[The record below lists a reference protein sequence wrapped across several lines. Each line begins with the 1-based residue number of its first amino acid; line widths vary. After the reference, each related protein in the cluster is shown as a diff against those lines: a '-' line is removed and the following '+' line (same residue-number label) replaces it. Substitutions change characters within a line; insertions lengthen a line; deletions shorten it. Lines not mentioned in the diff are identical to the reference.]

1 MSDSIS
7 LKKLSKRW
15 KMSEYEIYHRF
26 IKKGISLYDNDGKP
40 ITPSDVF
47 SKIEGLDP
55 QSVEG
60 LNWNKI
66 DLPGK
71 EDIAGKMLAEIQN
84 AHMDINQ
91 VEGLEK
97 GLKLKRERKLDP
109 RQKAKVKCQEVA
121 KRIWKEEKLQGE
133 QYSTIKDM
141 IDHPEM
147 IEASTK
153 KDRSTYLEKTVRDWI
168 KDSHPGEKQKGRPK
182 KTIK

>member
-1 MSDSIS
+1 MSDSIPI
-7 LKKLSKRW
+7 KKLSKRW

-26 IKKGISLYDNDGKP
+26 IKKGISLYDNDGNP

-97 GLKLKRERKLDP
+97 ALGLKRERKLDP
-109 RQKAKVKCQEVA
+109 RQKAKLKCQEIA
-121 KRIWKEEKLQGE
+121 KRIWKEENLQGK

-141 IDHPEM
+141 IDYPEI

-153 KDRSTYLEKTVRDWI
+153 KDGNTYLEKAVRGWI
-168 KDSHPGEKQKGRPK
+168 KDEHPGKKLKGRPK
-182 KTIK
+182 KQKK